1 MDPLAT
7 RQLGQT
13 DVRVTQLGLGGA
25 SIGSLGRWVPEE
37 DALATVRQGW
47 DEGLRLFDTA
57 PWYGRGLSELRM
69 GAGLRDAPRDGYVL
83 STKVG
88 RWLRSPVDHAT
99 FDPAPWVGGKFEVV
113 FDYTYD
119 GIMRSYEQ
127 SLQRL
132 GVETYDLAVIHDL
145 DFAYHRNEPAVA
157 AYEAQLLGSG
167 WRALDE
173 LRRSGLIK
181 AHRCRDQREG
191 HAATLARTHGPRL
204 LPRRPAL
211 HAARP
216 GRPRRR
222 VPGPRGARIGVI
234 IGAVFASGI
243 LATGPVEG
251 ATYAYGPA
259 SQEIK
264 GKTARIAAVCERH
277 GVPLAAA
284 ALQFPL
290 GHPQSRRSS
299 PGRSAAHVHATWR
312 RSAGHPGRPVGRAQA
327 RGPAPPRGARPRMTP
342 FVVETAADPPRLRSG
357 DGPAHLAPPSSGATD
372 RADRHAATRPDG
384 RIGYLDDGRVFRSVD
399 DRGVKA
405 TDVRLPMTPR
415 PAGRWR
421 PSSWSS
427 EVSRSTR
434 P

>member
-7 RQLGQT
+7 RQLGRT

-88 RWLRSPVDHAT
+88 RWLRSPVDRAT

-181 AHRCRDQREG
+181 AIGAGINEKVM
-191 HAATLARTHGPRL
+191 
-204 LPRRPAL
+204 LPRWLERTDLDFFLVALPYTLLDQEVLDAEFPAL
-211 HAARP
+211 AE
-216 GRPRRR
+216 
-222 VPGPRGARIGVI
+222 RGIGVI

-243 LATGPVEG
+243 LATGPVDG

-264 GKTARIAAVCERH
+264 DKTARIAAVCERH

-290 GHPQSRRSS
+290 GHPQVAAVI
-299 PGRSAAHVHATWR
+299 PGAFKPEHVTRNVATFRTDIPVDLWAELKR
-312 RSAGHPGRPVGRAQA
+312 EGLLHPEAPVPG
-327 RGPAPPRGARPRMTP
+327 
-342 FVVETAADPPRLRSG
+342 
-357 DGPAHLAPPSSGATD
+357 
-372 RADRHAATRPDG
+372 
-384 RIGYLDDGRVFRSVD
+384 
-399 DRGVKA
+399 
-405 TDVRLPMTPR
+405 
-415 PAGRWR
+415 
-421 PSSWSS
+421 
-427 EVSRSTR
+427 
-434 P
+434 